1 MDTTLPSLLVRLKDR
16 QDAAAWNTFDRIY
29 RPMLHRFAL
38 SFGLDHADTEDIVQ
52 QCMTAVQERIAT
64 FDYDREK
71 GKFKSWLRIMMNNKI
86 RNLLRDRK
94 EQPGDS
100 GDFKGLP
107 AREDSP
113 EEVFE
118 TLWLEEHLW
127 HCLRLLR
134 DEVEE
139 PTYLAFQHYVIEQWP
154 IEKVCRELN
163 MKANHVYTIKWRLTE
178 RIAAKMRELLGD
190 LE

>member
-52 QCMTAVQERIAT
+52 QCMSAVQERIAT

-100 GDFKGLP
+100 GDFKDEDRIEWSLNGEEI
-107 AREDSP
+107 EDSSLI
-113 EEVFE
+113 ETEVRVVWTE
-118 TLWLEEHLW
+118 GSGSNHIAV
-127 HCLRLLR
+127 H
-134 DEVEE
+134 
-139 PTYLAFQHYVIEQWP
+139 TYLESDDS
-154 IEKVCRELN
+154 
-163 MKANHVYTIKWRLTE
+163 
-178 RIAAKMRELLGD
+178 LG
-190 LE
+190 L